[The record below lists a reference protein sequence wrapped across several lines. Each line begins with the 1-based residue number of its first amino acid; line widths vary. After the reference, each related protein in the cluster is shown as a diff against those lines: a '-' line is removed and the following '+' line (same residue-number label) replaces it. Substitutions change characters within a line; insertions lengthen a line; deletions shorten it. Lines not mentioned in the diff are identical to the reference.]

1 MKSKI
6 GITGGIG
13 SGKTIV
19 ATIFKTM
26 GIPIYDSDS
35 KAKQL
40 MEKSP
45 TIKEKLILLI
55 GEEVYSNQKINKE
68 LVTKYLFSASHNR
81 ERINQIVHP
90 EVFSDFQKWTMEQ
103 ESPIVGIESAILFE
117 SKLNKL
123 VDYTVTVF
131 TPLDVRIER
140 ICKRDGISKDK
151 AQTKI
156 ASQLNEEYKL
166 AHSDFIIQN
175 NDQQPLIPQVAKIIS
190 TITK

>member
-1 MKSKI
+1 
-6 GITGGIG
+6 
-13 SGKTIV
+13 
-19 ATIFKTM
+19 
-26 GIPIYDSDS
+26 
-35 KAKQL
+35 
-40 MEKSP
+40 
-45 TIKEKLILLI
+45 
-55 GEEVYSNQKINKE
+55 
-68 LVTKYLFSASHNR
+68 
-81 ERINQIVHP
+81 
-90 EVFSDFQKWTMEQ
+90 MEQ